1 MITVYKEYEVEIKT
15 VQEQLLLC
23 VCVGGGG
30 MKLWWGDGN
39 LVGSQLGGIFL
50 GGRNEQILGW
60 FGEISLIPKYGKPC
74 YYDFSVKNP
83 RYWLFLSRDSAD
95 QRIL

>member
-1 MITVYKEYEVEIKT
+1 MITVYKDYEVEIKM
-15 VQEQLLLC
+15 VQEQW
-23 VCVGGGG
+23 GGEGG
-30 MKLWWGDGN
+30 INLWWGNRN
-39 LVGSQLGGIFL
+39 LVGSQCQLGAEGIFL
-50 GGRNEQILGW
+50 GGRNEQILGS

-83 RYWLFLSRDSAD
+83 RYWLFLSRDSSD